1 MRVESPGFFD
11 LQLNGYGGVD
21 FNDPAVTPEAVSRAL
36 DTLLDTGVTRC
47 LPTIITSSFE
57 GFAACARAVVAS
69 DHPANAGIHMEGPY
83 ISPEDGPRG
92 AHPREWT
99 REASLD
105 DFQRRQEAAGGRI
118 RLVTLAPEVPGALD
132 LIEHLVGAGVRV
144 AIGHSG
150 ASNAAIADAVS
161 AGATMSTHLGNG
173 CSDILPR
180 HPNVIWSQLAEDRLL
195 AGLIVDGIH
204 LPPEMVKSMVR
215 AKTLDRCILVTDAV
229 TCAGCPPGRYQLG
242 HLEVEL
248 SPEGRVWSP
257 TSGTL
262 AGSAL
267 LLPNGVANL
276 CRFTGLGIE
285 DALPLA
291 SIRPAAYLDEAPRG
305 TLDLDWDAAN
315 GTLRVEAVHV

>member
-1 MRVESPGFFD
+1 MRIESPGLFD

-21 FNDPAVTPEAVSRAL
+21 FNDPTVTPEAISRAL
-36 DTLLDTGVTRC
+36 DTLQETGVTRC
-47 LPTIITSSFE
+47 LPTLITSSFDD
-57 GFAACARAVVAS
+57 FAPCARAVVAS
-69 DHPANAGIHMEGPY
+69 GHPAVAGLHMEGPY

-99 REASLD
+99 REASID
-105 DFQRRQEAAGGRI
+105 DFERRQEAAEGRI
-118 RLVTLAPEVPGALD
+118 RLVTLAPEVPGTLP
-132 LIEHLVGAGVRV
+132 LVEHLVKAGVRV

-150 ASNAAIADAVS
+150 AAKDVITDAVS

-173 CSDILPR
+173 CADILPR
-180 HPNVIWSQLAEDRLL
+180 HPNVLWTQLAEDRLV

-204 LPPEMVKSMVR
+204 LPPEMVKTMVR
-215 AKTLDRCILVTDAV
+215 AKTPERVILVTDAV
-229 TCAGCPPGRYQLG
+229 TCAGCAPGRYRLG
-242 HLEVEL
+242 PLEVEL

-276 CRFTGLGIE
+276 CRFTGMAIE
-285 DALPLA
+285 EALPLA
-291 SIRPAAYLDEAPRG
+291 STSPAAYLDETPRG
-305 TLDLDWDAAN
+305 TLDLDWDPAA
-315 GTLRVEAVHV
+315 GTLRVETVRI